1 MFDWKKIILSPKDT
15 MDHAIKV
22 MDDEALKM
30 VIVVDQNKKLLG
42 TITDGDIRRGLIKH
56 YSMDTQIEK
65 IMHVN
70 PTYCLQSE
78 SKESILSIMKAKNI
92 LQVPIVDEDLKVVGL
107 ETINSF
113 LGDNYNSKQKIDNP
127 VLIMA
132 GGIGKRLLPITK
144 ETPKPLI
151 KLNGKPII
159 ENILIQLINSGFSK
173 FFFSTHYQA
182 SKFKEYFRDG
192 TDWGIKID
200 YINEEKPLGTA
211 GALGLLPKNIETPLL
226 VVNGD
231 ILTKVN
237 YENLLNYHENNCSDC
252 TICVRKQ
259 DFEIPYGIIN
269 AENNLVSEIN
279 EKPIKTFFINAGIY
293 VINPSLLSEIDG
305 EKHIDMPNFLTDQI
319 QKGLKINMFPVH
331 EYWVDIGEHE
341 NLKKAEVDSAKLF
354 NDWK

>member
-1 MFDWKKIILSPKDT
+1 MFDWKKIILSPEDT
-15 MDHAIKV
+15 MEHAIKV

-30 VIVVDQNKKLLG
+30 VIVADQNKKLLG
-42 TITDGDIRRGLIKH
+42 TITDGDVRRGLIKH
-56 YSMDTQIEK
+56 YSMNTQIKK
-65 IMHVN
+65 IMHTN

-78 SKESILSIMKAKNI
+78 SKESILSIMKAKNV

-113 LGDNYNSKQKIDNP
+113 MGDNNKTKQKIKST

-182 SKFKEYFRDG
+182 SKFKEYFGDG
-192 TDWGIKID
+192 TDWGIHIN

-211 GALGLLPKNIETPLL
+211 GALGLLPKDIVSPLL

-237 YENLLNYHENNCSDC
+237 YENLLNYHESNQSDC
-252 TICVRKQ
+252 TVCVRKQ

-305 EKHIDMPNFLTDQI
+305 SKYVDMPNFLTDQI
-319 QKGLKINMFPVH
+319 QKGIKINIFPVH

-341 NLKKAEVDSAKLF
+341 NLKKAEVDSVKLF
-354 NDWK
+354 DDWK